1 MLGCHPP
8 IQGAVVSPMAGI
20 VPAGG
25 RTQLSFELTATELG
39 SFESWLKIQLKEGKT
54 MTVRVTGS
62 IELPK
67 VYINL
72 VSLYMYMCTCTC
84 THVHVHVYCTN
95 MAQIWQW
102 NLSKMGTIG
111 TGRSVLIKEVSSC
124 QRYSVVL
131 YTTANFGT
139 PGSVLIIEVSLYQ
152 SVLIRVIPL

>member
-62 IELPK
+62 VELPK

-72 VSLYMYMCTCTC
+72 VSLYMYMYMYVTYIMYMYTCTCTC
-84 THVHVHVYCTN
+84 ILYNLHV
-95 MAQIWQW
+95 QW
-102 NLSKMGTIG
+102 N
-111 TGRSVLIKEVSSC
+111 
-124 QRYSVVL
+124 
-131 YTTANFGT
+131 
-139 PGSVLIIEVSLYQ
+139 
-152 SVLIRVIPL
+152 PL